1 MSKNC
6 RFTALCNKQHD
17 KRAQTLFKSDRRQF
31 YHIYLLQITYL
42 LQRQLSLKKS
52 LLVIREILRLFV
64 NTFTPNDKYSFLN
77 REYLTQRIHMYLSK
91 LQKHTSEIF
100 SPFLKSRLNFEHIQE
115 KMIPIANA
123 FPKLQAFKNVV
134 R

>member
-6 RFTALCNKQHD
+6 RFTVLSNKQHD

-31 YHIYLLQITYL
+31 YHIYLL

-77 REYLTQRIHMYLSK
+77 REYLTQRIHMYLSQ
-91 LQKHTSEIF
+91 LQKHSSEIF
-100 SPFLKSRLNFEHIQE
+100 SPFLKSRLNFQHIQE
-115 KMIPIANA
+115 KMILIANV
-123 FPKLQAFKNVV
+123 FPKLQASKNVV

>member
-6 RFTALCNKQHD
+6 RFTVLSNKQHD

-31 YHIYLLQITYL
+31 YHIYLL

-77 REYLTQRIHMYLSK
+77 REYLTQRIHMYLSQ
-91 LQKHTSEIF
+91 LHKHSSEIF

-115 KMIPIANA
+115 KMILIANV
-123 FPKLQAFKNVV
+123 FPKLQASKNVV

>member
-6 RFTALCNKQHD
+6 RFTALSNKQHD

-31 YHIYLLQITYL
+31 YHIYLL

-91 LQKHTSEIF
+91 LQKHSSEIF

-115 KMIPIANA
+115 KMILIANV

>member
-6 RFTALCNKQHD
+6 RFTVLSNKQHD
-17 KRAQTLFKSDRRQF
+17 KRAQTLFKSHRRQF
-31 YHIYLLQITYL
+31 YHIYLL

-77 REYLTQRIHMYLSK
+77 REYLTQRIHMYLSQ
-91 LQKHTSEIF
+91 LQKHSSEIF
-100 SPFLKSRLNFEHIQE
+100 SPFLKPRLNIEHISN
-115 KMIPIANA
+115 KDDTHS
-123 FPKLQAFKNVV
+123 
-134 R
+134 

>member
-6 RFTALCNKQHD
+6 RFTALSNKQHD

-31 YHIYLLQITYL
+31 YHIYLL

-64 NTFTPNDKYSFLN
+64 STLTAYDKYSVFN
-77 REYLTQRIHMYLSK
+77 REYSTPTIHMQLS
-91 LQKHTSEIF
+91 I
-100 SPFLKSRLNFEHIQE
+100 
-115 KMIPIANA
+115 
-123 FPKLQAFKNVV
+123 
-134 R
+134 

>member
-6 RFTALCNKQHD
+6 RFTVLSNKQHD

-31 YHIYLLQITYL
+31 YHIYLL

-115 KMIPIANA
+115 KMILIANV
-123 FPKLQAFKNVV
+123 FPKLQASKNVV

>member
-6 RFTALCNKQHD
+6 RFTVLSNKQHD

-31 YHIYLLQITYL
+31 YHIYLL

-77 REYLTQRIHMYLSK
+77 REYLTQRIHMYLSQ
-91 LQKHTSEIF
+91 LQKHSSEIF

-115 KMIPIANA
+115 KMILIANV

>member
-6 RFTALCNKQHD
+6 RFTVLSNKQHD

-31 YHIYLLQITYL
+31 YHIYLL
-42 LQRQLSLKKS
+42 LQRQLSLKMS

-77 REYLTQRIHMYLSK
+77 REYLTQRIHMYLSQ
-91 LQKHTSEIF
+91 LQKHSSEIF

-115 KMIPIANA
+115 KMILIANV
-123 FPKLQAFKNVV
+123 FPKLQASKNVV

>member
-6 RFTALCNKQHD
+6 RFTVLSNKQHD

-31 YHIYLLQITYL
+31 YHIYLL

-91 LQKHTSEIF
+91 LQKHSSEIF

-115 KMIPIANA
+115 KMILIANV
-123 FPKLQAFKNVV
+123 FPKLQASKNVV

>member
-6 RFTALCNKQHD
+6 RFTVLSNKQHD

-31 YHIYLLQITYL
+31 YHIYLL

-77 REYLTQRIHMYLSK
+77 REYLTQRIHMYLSQ
-91 LQKHTSEIF
+91 LQKHSSEIF

-115 KMIPIANA
+115 KMILIANV
-123 FPKLQAFKNVV
+123 FPKLQASKNVV

>member
-6 RFTALCNKQHD
+6 RFTVLSNKQHD

-31 YHIYLLQITYL
+31 YHIYLL

-52 LLVIREILRLFV
+52 LLVIREILRLLV

-77 REYLTQRIHMYLSK
+77 REYLTQRIHMYLSQ
-91 LQKHTSEIF
+91 LQKHSSEIF

-115 KMIPIANA
+115 KMILIANV
-123 FPKLQAFKNVV
+123 FPKLQASKNVV